1 MEIEEVYRRDLNL
14 LVALR
19 VLIEEGSVSRA
30 ATRLNLS
37 QSAMSRVLARLRVLL
52 DDPLFTRNGHRLMPT
67 EKAQQI
73 NRQLSAPLE
82 ALKQVLSPQD
92 FDITQY
98 QDTFTV
104 ATTDYA
110 MQTIMPFSL
119 SQIQRNAP
127 QASFE
132 FVPLDQERLA
142 DQLNLEQV
150 DLAIGRVPSLPAP
163 LRHQVLGKVGVSCLV
178 SRSHPC
184 AQKELSLDDY
194 LSYPHAIIAISE
206 GVNGML
212 NEALAAYKK
221 RNVVLKAYYLQAAVA
236 LFDNLPLIVTVP
248 ADLAY
253 LLAQDYDLVVK
264 PLPFHF
270 APFDYSMIWHARRD
284 HSPAQVWLRE
294 SIEKEWGRLMA
305 RRQQLGLNETHF
317 SK

>member
-119 SQIQRNAP
+119 SQIQRNGS
-127 QASFE
+127 ASVVRVCPIRPRAF
-132 FVPLDQERLA
+132 
-142 DQLNLEQV
+142 
-150 DLAIGRVPSLPAP
+150 GRPTQS
-163 LRHQVLGKVGVSCLV
+163 
-178 SRSHPC
+178 
-184 AQKELSLDDY
+184 
-194 LSYPHAIIAISE
+194 
-206 GVNGML
+206 
-212 NEALAAYKK
+212 
-221 RNVVLKAYYLQAAVA
+221 
-236 LFDNLPLIVTVP
+236 
-248 ADLAY
+248 
-253 LLAQDYDLVVK
+253 
-264 PLPFHF
+264 
-270 APFDYSMIWHARRD
+270 
-284 HSPAQVWLRE
+284 
-294 SIEKEWGRLMA
+294 
-305 RRQQLGLNETHF
+305 
-317 SK
+317 